1 MATTAIATD
10 TPSLRERALEA
21 YRQSEEARE
30 RERKQEE
37 EQRRQEA
44 INQLHE
50 ALHEVLDIQ
59 QEYQVE
65 WPEHEPAPI
74 AIVEGLRFRASTS
87 WSADAGGQYQVL
99 MIANPGWR
107 HLNNHEIRNLEGLGR
122 VLSIRLQS
130 LRYELGRLP
139 TPCEEC
145 RLCAGVG
152 ISNYELCGECFPVA
166 MEPGR

>member
-10 TPSLRERALEA
+10 TPTLRERALEA

-30 RERKQEE
+30 RARQQEE
-37 EQRRQEA
+37 GRRRQEA

-59 QEYQVE
+59 QEYQIE

-74 AIVEGLRFRASTS
+74 AIVEGLRLRASTS
-87 WSADAGGQYQVL
+87 WSADAGGQYVVL

-107 HLNNHEIRNLEGLGR
+107 HLQQHEIRNLEGLGR

-130 LRYELGRLP
+130 LRYEVGRGRAP
-139 TPCEEC
+139 SDQC

-152 ISNYELCGECFPVA
+152 ISNYELCGECFPV
-166 MEPGR
+166 EVVQ